1 MTERKSPHW
10 LKRGH
15 WLIAALALG
24 GLLYV
29 LVQSW
34 FKPPLPLAEASLN
47 TLPVGCP
54 AGMTG
59 TAGRHMDL
67 HTPSGLRYSVIAPSN
82 YEPTHRYGL
91 LMMFPPAG
99 FSNETSERY
108 YKLTEQA
115 HRQGY
120 VVVFSSAVP
129 LSSRALRMQTEVV
142 PAVTATWCIDEQRV
156 VLAGHSDGGSVTT
169 GLTVR
174 SSVLPTPRN
183 IVVSAAGITAEDLQ
197 QEPCPR
203 PLNVTVLHSP
213 KDDLFPGYGAGTV
226 KWWAQCMQCTEEV
239 HTEVSGC
246 QVQRCGQGNV
256 LRYCVTTESHVKWPA
271 VTEHFFEWID

>member
-1 MTERKSPHW
+1 
-10 LKRGH
+10 
-15 WLIAALALG
+15 
-24 GLLYV
+24 
-29 LVQSW
+29 
-34 FKPPLPLAEASLN
+34 
-47 TLPVGCP
+47 
-54 AGMTG
+54 
-59 TAGRHMDL
+59 MDL
-67 HTPSGLRYSVIAPSN
+67 YTPSGLRYSVIAPSN

>member
-1 MTERKSPHW
+1 MTEGKSPHW
-10 LKRGH
+10 LKRGQR
-15 WLIAALALG
+15 LIAALALG
-24 GLLYV
+24 SLVYV
-29 LVQSW
+29 VAQSW
-34 FKPPLPLAEASLN
+34 FKPPLPLAVASLN

-54 AGMTG
+54 AGMIG

-256 LRYCVTTESHVKWPA
+256 LRYCVTTEPHVKWPA